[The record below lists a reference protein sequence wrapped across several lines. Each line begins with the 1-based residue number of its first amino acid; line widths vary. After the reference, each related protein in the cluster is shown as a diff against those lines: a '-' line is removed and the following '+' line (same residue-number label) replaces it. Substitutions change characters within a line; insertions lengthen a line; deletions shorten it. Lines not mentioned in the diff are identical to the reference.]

1 MIKLIVKLL
10 IAFPKLGALFVSVRT
25 AYVMALADKRYEDH
39 LAIVEKLKKGD

>member
-25 AYVMALADKRYEDH
+25 AYVMALAEKRYEEH
-39 LAIVEKLKKGD
+39 LAIVERLKKGD

>member
-25 AYVMALADKRYEDH
+25 AYVMALADKRYEEH
-39 LAIVEKLKKGD
+39 LALVEKLKKSD

>member
-25 AYVMALADKRYEDH
+25 AYVMALADKRYEEH
-39 LAIVEKLKKGD
+39 LALVENIKKGD